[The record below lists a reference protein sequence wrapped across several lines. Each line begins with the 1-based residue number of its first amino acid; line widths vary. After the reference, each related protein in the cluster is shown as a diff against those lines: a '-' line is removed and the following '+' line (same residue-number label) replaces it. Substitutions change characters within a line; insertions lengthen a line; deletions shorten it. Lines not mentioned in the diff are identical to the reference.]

1 MNRYVDFKRFRDDVV
16 KALNEVS
23 KTYGLEIKAGN
34 ISYDENSFSMKLN
47 CTRTDRDVNK
57 SNFEN
62 NLKYMNLSGFSFE
75 PDDYG
80 RIVNI
85 KGRSYTICGFKPGN
99 KYNVILQRDDG
110 AEYGFT
116 ARDILKELGRNV

>member
-1 MNRYVDFKRFRDDVV
+1 
-16 KALNEVS
+16 
-23 KTYGLEIKAGN
+23 
-34 ISYDENSFSMKLN
+34 MKLN

-62 NLKYMNLSGFSFE
+62 NLKYMNLSGFPFE
-75 PDDYG
+75 SDDYG

-116 ARDILKELGRNV
+116 ARDILRELGRNA